1 MMNKERLQ
9 SLAHK
14 TMNIYQVE
22 MRQLPQSSELITELP
37 VETETLNQYETKIV
51 VKDENLLY
59 RIFKV
64 PEDKKLGVMSFASPV
79 SIGGNFQYGVNAQE
93 QTICRNSFLYPELK
107 KYRRTYYYHNI
118 QNPNDFLFSPY
129 LIYASDIKFI
139 EEYRGNQIPDGK
151 KSIMLRVTFDSG
163 DTTLTSEEINIKL
176 DAIIRTLNKM
186 CGAVLREE

>member
-9 SLAHK
+9 LLAHK

-64 PEDKKLGVMSFASPV
+64 PEDKKLGVMS
-79 SIGGNFQYGVNAQE
+79 
-93 QTICRNSFLYPELK
+93 CL
-107 KYRRTYYYHNI
+107 
-118 QNPNDFLFSPY
+118 
-129 LIYASDIKFI
+129 SD
-139 EEYRGNQIPDGK
+139 
-151 KSIMLRVTFDSG
+151 V
-163 DTTLTSEEINIKL
+163 
-176 DAIIRTLNKM
+176 
-186 CGAVLREE
+186 

>member
-9 SLAHK
+9 LLAHK

-107 KYRRTYYYHNI
+107 KYRRTYY
-118 QNPNDFLFSPY
+118 
-129 LIYASDIKFI
+129 
-139 EEYRGNQIPDGK
+139 
-151 KSIMLRVTFDSG
+151 
-163 DTTLTSEEINIKL
+163 
-176 DAIIRTLNKM
+176 
-186 CGAVLREE
+186 